1 MDLISIALLIIG
13 FPMGMTRLRKLAPP
27 LSKFLV
33 YVVAPIL
40 GFWAGLNLRG
50 LWLAAIATLPE
61 LIVFYLSR
69 LNVRKC
75 EEKGAIGITSA
86 FGNTIF
92 LGIPVVMALNGSVDV
107 AVVYAMVTTFL
118 HYTLAGLHA
127 CKKGSL
133 KIQPFAIAFILG
145 VLLMP
150 YKSLLMSL
158 TWTKTIAAQLSK
170 LGLLI
175 LGMSFE
181 MKYLRISKKVLRIG
195 FFKHLVLPLLTLPFI
210 MLAGNIK
217 MAKSIVLESSMP
229 PAFMNIA
236 LAYVYGYDVALVTQS
251 VITLTLLWLIAFI
264 SLYLFQ
270 LFLQYL

>member
-1 MDLISIALLIIG
+1 MDLASIALIAIG
-13 FPMGMTRLRKLAPP
+13 FPIGMTRLRKLAPI

-33 YVVAPIL
+33 YVVAPVL

-50 LWLAAIATLPE
+50 LWLAAVATLPE
-61 LIVFYLSR
+61 LLVFYLSR
-69 LNVRKC
+69 LTVKSC

-107 AVVYAMVTTFL
+107 AVVYAMVTTFI
-118 HYTLAGLHA
+118 HYTLADLHA

-133 KIQPFAIAFILG
+133 KFQPFTVAFILG
-145 VLLMP
+145 IFFMP
-150 YKSLLMSL
+150 YRNLLVRFE
-158 TWTKTIAAQLSK
+158 WTKTIAAQLSK

-181 MKYLRISKKVLRIG
+181 MKYLRVNKKVLQVG
-195 FFKHLVLPLLTLPFI
+195 LFKHVLLPLFTLPFVI
-210 MLAGNIK
+210 IASDAK

-236 LAYVYGYDVALVTQS
+236 LAYVYGYDTALVTQS
-251 VITLTLLWLIAFI
+251 VITLTLFWLTIFAI
-264 SLYLFQ
+264 LYFFQ
-270 LFLQYL
+270 LFF